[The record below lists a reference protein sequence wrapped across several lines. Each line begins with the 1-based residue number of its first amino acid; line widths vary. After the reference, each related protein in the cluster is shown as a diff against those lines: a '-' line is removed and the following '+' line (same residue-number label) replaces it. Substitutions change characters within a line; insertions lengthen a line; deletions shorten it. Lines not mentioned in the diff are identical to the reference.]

1 MLTWHIDSKVYINQ
15 KSPTTQQT
23 KLWLTWLAQQLDRE
37 AQTEFFPESIQPTC
51 LNKDI
56 HKWIYRII
64 FMLNIWLTSGVIG
77 FVFGSI
83 SFGFSKGTAL
93 GLFFAFIVTFNL
105 ISSSFSSFVFT
116 TKNNSNTYNLSK
128 VRQRILDYSS
138 VLLRDSFR
146 FNIDEPISPIGYVH
160 WSFKKLFSIL
170 LINLGQGVLICYFLI
185 SAFQQPVI
193 AGLIFVSVFI
203 IVNLLISG
211 SGIFEKPDIENQTE
225 FNQSVKQSIRTSGL
239 VAVFTCFSF
248 MILFWINRIWKT
260 TTITE
265 LFLIIGLLVGVFRW
279 QTTGGLFCIQ
289 HFSLRLILYFK
300 GYIPWN
306 YARFLDYCTERM
318 LLQRVGGRY
327 RFIHKLLQD
336 HFAQMEFR
344 RD

>member
-1 MLTWHIDSKVYINQ
+1 
-15 KSPTTQQT
+15 
-23 KLWLTWLAQQLDRE
+23 
-37 AQTEFFPESIQPTC
+37 
-51 LNKDI
+51 
-56 HKWIYRII
+56 
-64 FMLNIWLTSGVIG
+64 
-77 FVFGSI
+77 
-83 SFGFSKGTAL
+83 
-93 GLFFAFIVTFNL
+93 
-105 ISSSFSSFVFT
+105 
-116 TKNNSNTYNLSK
+116 
-128 VRQRILDYSS
+128 
-138 VLLRDSFR
+138 
-146 FNIDEPISPIGYVH
+146 
-160 WSFKKLFSIL
+160 
-170 LINLGQGVLICYFLI
+170 
-185 SAFQQPVI
+185 
-193 AGLIFVSVFI
+193 LIFIFVFI

-211 SGIFEKPDIENQTE
+211 SGIFEKADIENQTG
-225 FNQSVKQSIRTSGL
+225 FNQSVKQSIRISGL
-239 VAVFTCFSF
+239 VAIFTCFSF

-289 HFSLRLILYFK
+289 HFSLRLILYFN